1 MQEEIRE
8 KLEDIEKKLE
18 RLKIYSD
25 ISSKEK
31 KIKQLEETMS
41 LPNFWQDQKSSTKTL
56 KELKV
61 LKSSVENWNT
71 YHKKFKEL
79 KELFDLAKDEQEFMG
94 SVNEEMVKL
103 LKGVEEMEFQALLSG
118 EFDANDAIL
127 SINAGAGGTES
138 CDWVSMLYRMYLR
151 WAEDHGY

>member
-61 LKSSVENWNT
+61 LKSSV
-71 YHKKFKEL
+71 
-79 KELFDLAKDEQEFMG
+79 
-94 SVNEEMVKL
+94 
-103 LKGVEEMEFQALLSG
+103 
-118 EFDANDAIL
+118 
-127 SINAGAGGTES
+127 
-138 CDWVSMLYRMYLR
+138 
-151 WAEDHGY
+151 